1 MATANSGAYAWRAR
15 ARQSEC
21 GRARQATSAAL
32 PALAC
37 AAAAEAD
44 FNLFVTPRT
53 IPPIPICRAY
63 YVAVCNDI
71 QPRTSACNA
80 TQSQGVTPVIYT
92 SGPVS
97 TVLRSRVYI
106 LFRPVNTLLTL
117 FLRSVRSFFFALCP
131 FSLQAPAFQICVN
144 PALCG
149 TACFRLGDT
158 AANGVLTSFP
168 WNAAHGVRLQ
178 YTGGD
183 LCEDASL
190 PQQTPR

>member
-1 MATANSGAYAWRAR
+1 MQRHTAADERLQRDSVARRDACYLYLRAG
-15 ARQSEC
+15 EC
-21 GRARQATSAAL
+21 RFCVRV
-32 PALAC
+32 
-37 AAAAEAD
+37 
-44 FNLFVTPRT
+44 FV
-53 IPPIPICRAY
+53 
-63 YVAVCNDI
+63 
-71 QPRTSACNA
+71 
-80 TQSQGVTPVIYT
+80 
-92 SGPVS
+92 
-97 TVLRSRVYI
+97 
-106 LFRPVNTLLTL
+106 LFRPVNIFTH
-117 FLRSVRSFFFALCP
+117 SFFALCP

-158 AANGVLTSFP
+158 AANGVMTSFP